1 MRAGIVCCVILLGP
15 WLAAAAEQELQQ
27 GEKAAPR
34 ARALEALERK
44 RAEAQKLQREIENL
58 QKVAAAPGPAVR
70 LRVRVF
76 VASLEKIK
84 QRGLSWP
91 PAVGGAVGDATG
103 IEEQLTALLASRNAA
118 KLMADESLSVIEGT
132 EGRVRAGGEF
142 PAERLIQAK
151 ADHARFAFHGTEV
164 VATPRT
170 ENDGRLAIELVCRQF
185 RPILYSNLG
194 PQLRIQEI
202 STVVKL
208 APEEAVVIEGAK
220 QEFVASTVTK
230 GVSKTGEVVRQ
241 MSNTAVHHQTF
252 IVVSRDSPLADKAAD
267 ATLAKPSSSDLPR
280 QSTRSAERPTSPR
293 R

>member
-15 WLAAAAEQELQQ
+15 WLAAATEQELQQ

-58 QKVAAAPGPAVR
+58 QKVAAAPEPAVR

-103 IEEQLTALLASRNAA
+103 IEEQLTALASRNVA
-118 KLMADESLSVIEGT
+118 KLVADESLSVIEGT

-142 PAERLIQAK
+142 AAEQLIQAK

-220 QEFVASTVTK
+220 QEFVASTVTE

-280 QSTRSAERPTSPR
+280 QSTRSAERPISPR